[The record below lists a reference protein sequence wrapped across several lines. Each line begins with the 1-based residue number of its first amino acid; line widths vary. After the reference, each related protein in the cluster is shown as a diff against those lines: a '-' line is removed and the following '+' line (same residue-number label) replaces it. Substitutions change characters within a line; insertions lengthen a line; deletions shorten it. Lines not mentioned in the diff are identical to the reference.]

1 MLAKMNISLSDKQLQ
16 QFMTYYEMLIEKNKV
31 MNLTAITDFDEV
43 VEKHFVDS
51 VSLIQVVD
59 LHHPLK
65 VIDLGTGA
73 GFPGIP
79 LKIVFPELN
88 VVLADSLNKRLVF
101 LNEVI
106 DALGLTEIY
115 TVHGRAEDL
124 ARMPEYREQ
133 FDLCVSRAVAN
144 LSTLAEYCLPFV
156 RLGGKFISYKSG
168 ECENEVAA
176 AKSAI
181 FLLGGKVEDVYK
193 FSIGEAQRAFISL
206 TKANC
211 TSKKYPR
218 KAGMPGSRIFR
229 VALLFICQGTS
240 KADRCAII
248 LESLLSQ
255 NVLCNEMLCDST
267 QRAVFFCKLSLLNL
281 LAIRRLPNGEG
292 GI

>member
-1 MLAKMNISLSDKQLQ
+1 MEYNTDHFLSMLAKMNISLSDKQLQ

-51 VSLIQVVD
+51 ISLTQVV
-59 LHHPLK
+59 
-65 VIDLGTGA
+65 DLGTGA

-79 LKIVFPELN
+79 LKIAFPELRI
-88 VVLADSLNKRLVF
+88 VLADSLNKRLLF

-106 DALGLTEIY
+106 DALELTDIY
-115 TVHGRAEDL
+115 TVHGRAEDV

-168 ECENEVAA
+168 DCENEVAA

-181 FLLGGKVEDVYK
+181 FLLGGKVENVYK
-193 FSIGEAQRAFISL
+193 FSIGEAKRAFISS
-206 TKANC
+206 KKVNG

-218 KAGMPGSRIFR
+218 KAGMP
-229 VALLFICQGTS
+229 AKNPL
-240 KADRCAII
+240 
-248 LESLLSQ
+248 
-255 NVLCNEMLCDST
+255 
-267 QRAVFFCKLSLLNL
+267 
-281 LAIRRLPNGEG
+281 
-292 GI
+292 